1 MLKVKVVVVETVQTK
16 YVVPTTGPVRP
27 VTSLNEN
34 ACPTR
39 RPCEAEVVGSL
50 KDTVVGDNCTIVAKQ
65 SEFGVIWGDVNA
77 PESAPT
83 GPHNIPAADDANVAP
98 TVIIIDDG
106 VEHTIKTVEV
116 GGTTPPTVRP
126 PLVDTVNAIPGVK
139 PCAAANVIVV
149 PATAATIIGA
159 PTRVAKN
166 VVAVGTTIHADA
178 DAATCKPPAVLKLK
192 AWPVERPCAA
202 AVETV

>member
-1 MLKVKVVVVETVQTK
+1 VLKVKVVVETVQTK
-16 YVVPTTGPVRP
+16 YVVPTIGPVRP

-34 ACPTR
+34 VCPTR
-39 RPCEAEVVGSL
+39 RPCEAEVVGAL
-50 KDTVVGDNCTIVAKQ
+50 KDTVVGDNCTSDAKQ

-83 GPHNIPAADDANVAP
+83 GPHDISAADDTNVAP
-98 TVIIIDDG
+98 IVITIADG
-106 VEHTIKTVEV
+106 VEHTKKTVEV
-116 GGTTPPTVRP
+116 RGATPPTVRP
-126 PLVDTVNAIPGVK
+126 LAADTVNVIPGVK

-166 VVAVGTTIHADA
+166 VVAVGTAVHTVA
-178 DAATCKPPAVLKLK
+178 DAATCKPPAVLKVK
-192 AWPVERPCAA
+192 AWPVERPCTA